1 MLKKLRDALHQELE
15 SPEIPTNL
23 GQGWISG
30 IIAIILSILSFLSVL
45 CLSFP
50 EVLTVPELREVV
62 DANLFNA
69 IVKFVIVIAFVF
81 SCISLILRQNKILG
95 LVSITLIVIS
105 ILIGGSFVGT
115 KTTFSGEYYFAFD
128 WFMLNLIITGM
139 IFLPFERLFR
149 RVEQGVFRFQWRED
163 LFYFLISSIMVQS
176 LTFFTMI
183 PVSQVLAISD
193 LSSVQSLVSSQP
205 IWIQFI
211 EIMFLTDLVQYWV
224 HRLFHQIP
232 FLWKFH
238 SVHHSA
244 QAMDWLA
251 GSRMHVI
258 EIICLRGLTII
269 PMYALGFQEPA
280 IYAYIIV
287 VYLYAT
293 YIHANLK
300 FDIECLKPFIV
311 TPRFHHWHHGIEKEA
326 IDVNFAIHFPILD
339 RIFGTYYMPKDKWPS
354 GYGVGGHPVPSGF
367 IKQFIYPFTR
377 KRNV

>member
-1 MLKKLRDALHQELE
+1 MLKNIRNVLLKELE
-15 SPEIPTNL
+15 SPAVSTQL

-30 IIAIILSILSFLSVL
+30 VLAFVLSIFSLLSVL

-50 EVLTVPELREVV
+50 DVLTIPEVREVV
-62 DANLFNA
+62 SKNLFST
-69 IVKFVIVIAFVF
+69 IIKVVIVIAFVF

-95 LVSITLIVIS
+95 LLSVTLIIAS
-105 ILIGGSFVGT
+105 IVIGGSFSGRT
-115 KTTFSGEYYFAFD
+115 SAASGEYYFAFD
-128 WFMLNLIITGM
+128 WFMLNLTITGM
-139 IFLPFERLFR
+139 LFLPFERVFQ

-176 LTFFTMI
+176 LTFFTMV
-183 PVSQVLAISD
+183 PVTQVLAVSN
-193 LSSVQSLVSSQP
+193 LSNIQSLISSQP
-205 IWIQFI
+205 ILLQFI
-211 EIMFLTDLVQYWV
+211 EIMFLTDFMQYWL
-224 HRLFHQIP
+224 HRAFHKIP
-232 FLWKFH
+232 FLWGFH

-251 GSRMHVI
+251 GSRMHVM
-258 EIICLRGLTII
+258 EIICLRGFTII

-280 IYAYIIV
+280 IYAYIIL

-300 FDIECLKPFIV
+300 FNIECLKPFIV

-326 IDVNFAIHFPILD
+326 IDVNFSIHFPILD
-339 RIFGTYYMPKDKWPS
+339 RVFGTYYMPKDKWPS

-367 IKQFIYPFTR
+367 LKQFTYPFTR
-377 KRNV
+377 KR

>member
-1 MLKKLRDALHQELE
+1 MLKTLQEALHKELE
-15 SPEIPTNL
+15 SPSIPTQL

-30 IIAIILSILSFLSVL
+30 VIALVLSIFSLLSVL

-50 EVLTVPELREVV
+50 EVLTVPEIREIV
-62 DANLFNA
+62 DANLFNT
-69 IVKFVIVIAFVF
+69 ITKVLIVIAFIF

-95 LVSITLIVIS
+95 LFSVTLIVVAIV
-105 ILIGGSFVGT
+105 IGGSFSERSSD
-115 KTTFSGEYYFAFD
+115 FSGDYYFAFD

-139 IFLPFERLFR
+139 LFLPFERVFQ

-176 LTFFTMI
+176 LTFFTMM
-183 PVSQVLAISD
+183 PVTQVLTISN
-193 LSSVQSLVSSQP
+193 LSAVQSLVSDQP
-205 IWIQFI
+205 IWLQFI

-232 FLWKFH
+232 FLWGFH

-251 GSRMHVI
+251 GSRMHVM

-367 IKQFIYPFTR
+367 LKQFMYPFNR
-377 KRNV
+377 KR